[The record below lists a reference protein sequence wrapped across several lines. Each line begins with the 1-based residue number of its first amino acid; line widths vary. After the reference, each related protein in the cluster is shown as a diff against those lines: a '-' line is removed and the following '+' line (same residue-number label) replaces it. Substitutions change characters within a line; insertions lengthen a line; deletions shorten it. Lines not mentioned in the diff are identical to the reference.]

1 LRNKS
6 PSRPQ
11 LAETAKAMPRHWPLL
26 EKNSLT
32 AGMLLRKGK
41 CEASLRARFF
51 RLKTRAGFVG
61 FVARTCHSLDSGP
74 SGASTFPRIWIR
86 SIGACKK
93 SVKRKTQY
101 LVRYFP
107 VCLHLVV
114 DFLHAAPCRFIFSIN
129 FFASLI
135 KIPFTIFF

>member
-6 PSRPQ
+6 PGRPQ
-11 LAETAKAMPRHWPLL
+11 LAETAKAMPCHWPLL
-26 EKNSLT
+26 EKT
-32 AGMLLRKGK
+32 ASQQVSCFAK
-41 CEASLRARFF
+41 ASAKLHFALGFF

-61 FVARTCHSLDSGP
+61 FVARACHSLDSGP

-86 SIGACKK
+86 SIGACKN

-101 LVRYFP
+101 LVRKFP

-114 DFLHAAPCRFIFSIN
+114 DFPRAAPCRFVFSIN
-129 FFASLI
+129 FFASLA
-135 KIPFTIFF
+135 KFPFTIFF